1 MAISL
6 ESNLLFK
13 YCLRSI
19 RCASNAYVKRKEQ
32 VRYKYVISYNLKVIS
47 YSNPNF
53 CKQLHCRKLARY
65 GKIKKKKKSR
75 FEKLR

>member
-32 VRYKYVISYNLKVIS
+32 VRYVISYNLKVIS

-53 CKQLHCRKLARY
+53 CKQLHCRKLTRY
-65 GKIKKKKKSR
+65 GKIKMKKKSR
-75 FEKLR
+75 FEKLG